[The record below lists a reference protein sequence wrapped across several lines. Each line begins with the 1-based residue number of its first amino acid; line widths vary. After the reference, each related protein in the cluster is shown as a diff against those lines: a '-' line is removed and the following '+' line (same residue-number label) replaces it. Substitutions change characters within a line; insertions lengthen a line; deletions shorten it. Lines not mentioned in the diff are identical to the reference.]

1 MERRRFGTVVG
12 GVVAMGLLLA
22 PARVLPQ
29 GAEHAAG
36 STASA
41 PKHVEA
47 KTVGE
52 LWRGVK
58 SREADLS
65 HLVQAK
71 ELGKVHEVA
80 FALRDLVAAMPDQS
94 AQLPPE
100 RLAKLKGNVKY
111 IATLAERLDAAGDA
125 KDQAATERN
134 VKQLESVLAA
144 IEALYPEG
152 ALK

>member
-1 MERRRFGTVVG
+1 MERMRFGTVVG
-12 GVVAMGLLLA
+12 YVMAMGLLLA
-22 PARVLPQ
+22 PARVFPQ
-29 GAEHAAG
+29 GAEHDEG
-36 STASA
+36 SHASA
-41 PKHVEA
+41 PNHVEA

-58 SREADLS
+58 SREADLN

-94 AQLPPE
+94 VQLPPE

-111 IATLAERLDAAGDA
+111 VATLAGRLDAAGDA

-134 VKQLESVLAA
+134 AKQLESVIAT

-152 ALK
+152 GLK

>member
-1 MERRRFGTVVG
+1 VG
-12 GVVAMGLLLA
+12 
-22 PARVLPQ
+22 
-29 GAEHAAG
+29 
-36 STASA
+36 
-41 PKHVEA
+41 A
-47 KTVGE
+47 KNVGE
-52 LWRGVK
+52 LWHGVK
-58 SREADLS
+58 SREAELS

-80 FALRDLVAAMPDQS
+80 FALRDLVTAMPDQS
-94 AQLPPE
+94 VQLPPE

-111 IATLAERLDAAGDA
+111 VATLAERLDAAGDA